1 MKNLGQMLKQAQAV
15 QSKMAEMQDKL
26 AAIEL
31 TGASGGGMVKVT
43 LNGKHEMRAVKI
55 DPGLVDPK
63 DTEMLEDLIVAAFN
77 DAKGKVDAYMAE
89 EMAKITGG
97 LQLPPGVKLPF

>member
-1 MKNLGQMLKQAQAV
+1 MKNLGQMLKQAQAM
-15 QSKMAEMQDKL
+15 QSKMAEMQEKL

-31 TGASGGGMVKVT
+31 TGASGGGMVKIT
-43 LNGKHEMRAVKI
+43 LNGKNELRSVKI
-55 DPGLVDPK
+55 DPALLDPK
-63 DTEMLEDLIVAAFN
+63 EVEVLEDLIVAAFN
-77 DAKGKVDAYMAE
+77 DAKGKVDAHMAE

>member
-1 MKNLGQMLKQAQAV
+1 MKNLGQMLKQAQEV

-26 AAIEL
+26 AAVEL

-63 DTEMLEDLIVAAFN
+63 DVEMLEDLIVAAFN

>member
-1 MKNLGQMLKQAQAV
+1 MKNLGPMLKQAQAV
-15 QSKMAEMQDKL
+15 QSKMTEMQDNL
-26 AAIEL
+26 AAVKV

-43 LNGKHEMRAVKI
+43 LNGKNEMRGVKI
-55 DPGLVDPK
+55 DPSLIDPK
-63 DTEMLEDLIVAAFN
+63 DAEMLEDLIVAAFN
-77 DAKGKVDAYMAE
+77 DAKGKVDAYAAE